1 VRFSILIVVLAVA
14 ILVVVL
20 VVAIFA
26 TIVVLTTVAIFFI
39 FMIIILIP
47 KLLVCVQRVVAAV
60 WLHDYRRETSGVCG
74 DILGS
79 ELTGFLV
86 FEPGTQQLF
95 WLSCPDRNVHEDPV
109 SHLQREVREH
119 QRLLVGHCECDWVR

>member
-1 VRFSILIVVLAVA
+1 VRFSILI
-14 ILVVVL
+14 VVL

-26 TIVVLTTVAIFFI
+26 TIVVLATVAIFFTFSI
-39 FMIIILIP
+39 FMIVILIFM
-47 KLLVCVQRVVAAV
+47 LLVCVQRIAAAV

-79 ELTGFLV
+79 ELTGFLI

-95 WLSCPDRNVHEDPV
+95 WLSCPDCNVLEDPV
-109 SHLQREVREH
+109 SHLQREVREY